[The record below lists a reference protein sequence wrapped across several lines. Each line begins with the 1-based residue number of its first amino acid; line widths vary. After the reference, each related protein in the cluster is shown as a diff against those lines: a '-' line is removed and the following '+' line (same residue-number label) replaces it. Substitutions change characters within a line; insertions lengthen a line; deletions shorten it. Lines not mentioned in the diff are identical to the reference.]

1 MLRAVL
7 AAESSEDGIRTRHR
21 LGERHTPRAA
31 RRPGRTPTAAASTG
45 RPASLEK
52 TRTNHSTRVRRRTW
66 RKWPASVRTAAAIIG
81 TASLVLLAAACGG
94 SPSSAGSS
102 TGSGGASTAGRTT
115 SSQLLAFARCVRSH
129 GVANYPDPNS
139 SGKLP
144 TATPQ
149 QLGVSSAQYQA
160 AQNACQHLLPNGAG
174 GPTPAQVQQQRN
186 SLLPYA
192 RCMRTHGVPNFPDPD
207 SRGHLDVGPG
217 TDVPVNTPQFQRAFG
232 ACKHTLSY
240 YQSP

>member
-1 MLRAVL
+1 M
-7 AAESSEDGIRTRHR
+7 
-21 LGERHTPRAA
+21 
-31 RRPGRTPTAAASTG
+31 
-45 RPASLEK
+45 
-52 TRTNHSTRVRRRTW
+52 TNHGTRVRRRP
-66 RKWPASVRTAAAIIG
+66 RRRRPVPARIAAAIIA
-81 TASLVLLAAACGG
+81 TASLALLAAACGG
-94 SPSSAGSS
+94 SPSSGSS
-102 TGSGGASTAGRTT
+102 TGSGGASTAGGTTT

-129 GVANYPDPNS
+129 GVANYPDPDS

-149 QLGVSSAQYQA
+149 QLGVSSSQYQTA
-160 AQNACQHLLPNGAG
+160 ESACQHLLPNGDG
-174 GPTPAQVQQQRN
+174 GPTQAQVQQYRN

-192 RCMRTHGVPNFPDPD
+192 RCMRAHGVPNFPDPD

-232 ACKHTLSY
+232 ACKQTLSY

>member
-7 AAESSEDGIRTRHR
+7 ADTSEDG
-21 LGERHTPRAA
+21 
-31 RRPGRTPTAAASTG
+31 
-45 RPASLEK
+45 
-52 TRTNHSTRVRRRTW
+52 TRVRCRPW
-66 RKWPASVRTAAAIIG
+66 RKRAATARTAAAIIV

-102 TGSGGASTAGRTT
+102 TRSGGASTAGGTT

-149 QLGVSSAQYQA
+149 QLGVSSSQYQTA
-160 AQNACQHLLPNGAG
+160 ENACQHLLPNGDG
-174 GPTPAQVQQQRN
+174 GPTQAQVQQQRN

-192 RCMRTHGVPNFPDPD
+192 RCMRAHGVPNFPDPD
-207 SRGHLDVGPG
+207 SRGHLDVGAG
-217 TDVPVNTPQFQRAFG
+217 TNVPVNTPQFQRAFG
-232 ACKHTLSY
+232 ACKHTLTY